1 MTTSAEYAEYARL
14 AYFNPEDGEADFT
27 KDKVFLDSDNAEG
40 WIFKFPDKDVISL
53 RGTQPSQWKD
63 VLADLRFWRI
73 DPAGSGEKIHSGVW
87 KQAFSLLPAIIR
99 NTEEEKPVAVTGHS
113 LGGAM
118 AVIVAGFL
126 MKMGYTVT
134 DLYTFGQPRV
144 GNKKFVQRVEAGC
157 NWQRFVNNNDIVP
170 SVPPTFGFM
179 FKDGG
184 DLQYINA
191 AGKCIS
197 NSTWTERT
205 KDSVAGRVDAWKQKK
220 FFDSFSDHAIWLY
233 RDHLE
238 DNAKN
243 SERWE
248 DPNGYGY

>member
-1 MTTSAEYAEYARL
+1 MTTSAQYAEYARL
-14 AYFNPEDGEADFT
+14 AYFNPEDGEANIT
-27 KDKVFLDSDNAEG
+27 PNKVFIKADNAEG

-73 DPAGSGEKIHSGVW
+73 DPAGSGEKIHSGFW
-87 KQAFSLLPAIIR
+87 KEAFSLLPGIIR

-126 MKMGYTVT
+126 MKMGYEVT

-170 SVPPTFGFM
+170 SVPPKLGFM

-184 DLQYINA
+184 NLQYINA
-191 AGKCIS
+191 NGKCLS
-197 NSTWTERT
+197 DSTWTERT
-205 KDSVAGRVDAWKQKK
+205 KDSVVGRVQAWKQGKL
-220 FFDSFSDHAIWLY
+220 FDSFSDHAVWLY

-238 DNAKN
+238 
-243 SERWE
+243 EE
-248 DPNGYGY
+248 M

>member
-27 KDKVFLDSDNAEG
+27 QDKIFLDSDNAEG

-53 RGTQPSQWKD
+53 RGTQPAQWKD

-73 DPAGSGEKIHSGVW
+73 DPAGSGEKIHSGFW
-87 KQAFSLLPAIIR
+87 KEAFSLLPAIIR
-99 NTEEEKPVAVTGHS
+99 NTEEEKSVAITGHS

-126 MKMGYTVT
+126 MKMGYNVT

-170 SVPPTFGFM
+170 SVPPKFGFM

-184 DLQYINA
+184 NLQYINA
-191 AGKCIS
+191 QGKCLS

-205 KDSVAGRVDAWKQKK
+205 KDSVAGRVDAWKKGK
-220 FFDSFSDHAIWLY
+220 LFDSFSDHAIWLY

-238 DNAKN
+238 EEA
-243 SERWE
+243 
-248 DPNGYGY
+248 